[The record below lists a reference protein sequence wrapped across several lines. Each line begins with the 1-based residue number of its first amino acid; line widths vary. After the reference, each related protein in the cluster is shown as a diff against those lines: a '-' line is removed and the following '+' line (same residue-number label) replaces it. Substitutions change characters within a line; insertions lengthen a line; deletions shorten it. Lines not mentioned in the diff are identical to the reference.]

1 MISYIIKYNLN
12 YHYILNWLYEKKIIY
27 KYIKKVG
34 KKIEKIEKKKSAFMK
49 FIFNNNTKI

>member
-1 MISYIIKYNLN
+1 MFL
-12 YHYILNWLYEKKIIY
+12 
-27 KYIKKVG
+27 KKVG